1 MRLED
6 TSEFEL
12 IDRLT
17 SHLTT
22 RSNVELGVGDDAA
35 LLVPSPDELLIA
47 TCDAQ
52 VEGRHFIRGIA
63 TPEEIGH
70 KALAVNL
77 SDIAAMG
84 GRPLWA
90 LVSLLLPPALEVPIL
105 DGIYAGL
112 RALAEAHGVAIVGG
126 NVSST
131 SGPLVIDITLLGAV
145 ARDKALRRDGGRPGD
160 AVLVTGSLGAA
171 AAGLLALVTAPGL
184 VSLPSGVLERAR
196 QALVAPL
203 PRLREGLALGQSG
216 LVTAMLDI
224 SDGLASDL
232 RHICERS
239 GVGAILDAASVPIDA
254 AAGIIANA
262 YGREPLALALDG
274 GEDYELLFTVSPEHI
289 RDAVAA
295 VGSVGGAAREI
306 GRLTTPDM
314 GIQLQRADGTVQ
326 TLEPEGWDHL
336 QATRDS
342 ARH

>member
-17 SHLTT
+17 SHLTP
-22 RSNVELGVGDDAA
+22 RPDVELGVGDDAA
-35 LLVPSPDELLIA
+35 LLAPSPGKLLVA

-52 VEGRHFIRGIA
+52 VEGRHFVRGIA
-63 TPEEIGH
+63 TAEDIGH

-84 GRPLWA
+84 ARPRWA
-90 LVSLLLPPALEVPIL
+90 LVSLLLPPELDVPIL

-112 RALAEAHGVAIVGG
+112 RLLADAHGVAIVGG

-131 SGPLVIDITLLGAV
+131 SGPLVIDVTLLGTV
-145 ARDKALRRDGGRPGD
+145 TRDKALRRDGGRPGD
-160 AVLVTGSLGAA
+160 VVLVTGSLGAA
-171 AAGLLALVTAPGL
+171 AAGLLALVAAPRQA
-184 VSLPSGVLERAR
+184 SLPPDVLEHAR
-196 QALVAPL
+196 QALVAPQ
-203 PRLREGLALGQSG
+203 PRAREGLALGQSG

-232 RHICERS
+232 GHICERS
-239 GVGAILDAASVPIDA
+239 GVGALLDAASVPIDA

-262 YGREPLALALDG
+262 YGREPLALALAG

-289 RDAVAA
+289 QAAIAA
-295 VGSVGGAAREI
+295 VEEVGGTAQVI
-306 GRLTTPDM
+306 GRLTTPGT
-314 GIQLQRADGTVQ
+314 GIQLQRSDGTIQ
-326 TLEPEGWDHL
+326 NLEPEGWDHL
-336 QATRDS
+336 RRTRTS
-342 ARH
+342 PRN